1 VVREALVLDS
11 NDDLAPQLAKM
22 LSDNGYVV
30 RVLATRSGRRYSRR
44 SLSTYTR

>member
-1 VVREALVLDS
+1 MVREALVLDS

-30 RVLATRSGRRYSRR
+30 RVAIRREDG
-44 SLSTYTR
+44 